1 MELICRHITTNKI
14 EKIFRSL
21 GLFSMAVALTCFVSG
36 CGFQAGNEKDDTKTQ
51 ETIEEEL
58 SQSADAEKE
67 AKPVMAQL
75 LEDAG
80 NGIEELPDTVLWFNA
95 TYAPLTYNNGGEWR
109 IVGGEEIT
117 EDYQVLVQNSLRSSW
132 SIRDR
137 ETALETVEQL
147 QKEGHRKVYR
157 ECLEELEKQDMLS
170 MTEEEFAQA
179 LENSGI
185 KENLFRYVIVYALYQ
200 GGEDEEAIA
209 AWDLCRVNQLYAD
222 FYVCGYMSYE
232 EAMEKSLENSLKL
245 QKKYD
250 SWEELVNS
258 YMLGYQFWQSD
269 PGFTENS
276 PTMMRYQCYEMLN
289 KMEDGPYSLD
299 WNMRLKK
306 SW

>member
-1 MELICRHITTNKI
+1 MELICQYITTNKI
-14 EKIFRSL
+14 KKIFGSL
-21 GLFSMAVALTCFVSG
+21 GLFSMAVVLTCLVSG
-36 CGFQAGNEKDDTKTQ
+36 CGFRTGNEKEDTKTQ
-51 ETIEEEL
+51 ETKEEEP
-58 SQSADAEKE
+58 SQSAGEKE
-67 AKPVMAQL
+67 TKPIMAQL

-95 TYAPLTYNNGGEWR
+95 TYAMLTYNNGGEWR

-117 EDYQVLVQNSLRSSW
+117 EDYQMLVQNSLRSSW

-269 PGFTENS
+269 PGLAENS